1 LKPDKSPGPDD
12 IHPMLLRETA
22 HTMASPLSLIFKKS
36 LDEGLLPGDWERA
49 DITPIHKKGSR
60 SEAENNADLSQ

>member
-1 LKPDKSPGPDD
+1 
-12 IHPMLLRETA
+12 MLLRETA